1 VAGRGRKGRKTTEG
15 KETEAV
21 NGCEAAR
28 ATTGEGTRKEGE
40 EEAAERETVR
50 AASPRTILRGGG
62 KREPGGETFATQRR
76 QTKVG
81 CGEEEVE
88 EKGKS
93 ARRGKT
99 RKIDANAPCSL
110 LVPPRLALDSLSAC
124 SPVPSPSGAPRSRSP
139 ALSKRTGGEEQKKTR
154 RREKASEGEEDPER
168 KHCDFKLR
176 ERKGVKVKKR

>member
-110 LVPPRLALDSLSAC
+110 LVPPRLALDSLTAKSL
-124 SPVPSPSGAPRSRSP
+124 SRS
-139 ALSKRTGGEEQKKTR
+139 LEKNR
-154 RREKASEGEEDPER
+154 RRRTEEDE
-168 KHCDFKLR
+168 K
-176 ERKGVKVKKR
+176 KGKGK